1 MAGKKLTPKEFE
13 EFEEHL
19 RQMLAVLNGDIRNLE
34 SEAFKDG
41 RSNVSAED
49 VGSELSAVELSLDLL
64 GRDENTVLEIMD
76 ALDRIKSK
84 TFGICAGCKK
94 QIKKTRLK
102 YMPHAR
108 HCIECQRLHEERP
121 S

>member
-1 MAGKKLTPKEFE
+1 MAGKKLSDAELE
-13 EFEEHL
+13 EFDLLL

-34 SEAFKDG
+34 SETFKDT

-49 VGSELSAVELSLDLL
+49 VGSELSAVELSLELL
-64 GRDENTVLEIMD
+64 ERDENTVREIME
-76 ALDRIKSK
+76 AMDRIKDK
-84 TFGICAGCKK
+84 TFGVCGGCKK

-108 HCIECQRLHEERP
+108 NCIECQRKLEEERP
-121 S
+121 